1 MNAIKSFKKKKKTN
15 CIGHDACMYIYFA
28 NYDSLF
34 IQKLKLY
41 ENILPREIQK
51 IVGNKYF
58 FQLHLDEYNLK
69 YGRENYTVSK
79 ILKVEIS
86 YKQND
91 SHKVEV

>member
-1 MNAIKSFKKKKKTN
+1 
-15 CIGHDACMYIYFA
+15 MYIYFA

-34 IQKLKLY
+34 IQKLKLD
-41 ENILPREIQK
+41 ENILPRQIYK
-51 IVGNKYF
+51 IVGNEYF

-69 YGRENYTVSK
+69 YGRDNYTVSK

-86 YKQND
+86 YKQNE